1 MSTTQSNNHHDRET
15 NRNGATNGAHH
26 RATAS
31 DLRERIPATGL
42 REYWYP
48 AIAARKVGKC
58 KPVALHILDGELVL
72 FRDKRGEVA
81 ALQNACP
88 HRGMPL
94 ALGDCHFAGTVSCPY
109 HGWTYDHTGDCV
121 AVLGEGPDSAIAG
134 MRDAR
139 ARVYPTQTLKG
150 IVFVWM
156 GDGPPAPIE
165 EDIPEEFFDDE
176 ALIFASE
183 TVWQC
188 NWRPAIENIYDAHVF
203 YVHRNSVQFWL
214 VPRDLFLTMS
224 RMGARRARPSIINS
238 WGLTYRLEDNPVRGQ
253 LGFESETPEE
263 PAYQDA
269 YPGLGGAQWPKSA
282 WRLHWHRAVSWMR
295 RQRTLPALVKHEEWN
310 GFHLPGTFRVDYRT
324 FIYTRCTVPINREQ
338 SRMFYFHA
346 TRPGSTWQRW
356 IDTLVFYIWR
366 NWQMNYNFSGQD
378 RCLVENQRYD
388 TSEKL
393 SGTDLFPLETRRL
406 IVNHGR
412 DFQRA
417 CRAHEMGNTNLKT
430 TQILDQVGE

>member
-1 MSTTQSNNHHDRET
+1 MSTNHHGGDHT
-15 NRNGATNGAHH
+15 TSQNGSGSEDARHA
-26 RATAS
+26 AAS
-31 DLRERIPATGL
+31 DLRDRIPEIGL

-48 AIAARKVGKC
+48 AIAARKVGKR
-58 KPVALHILDGELVL
+58 KPVSLPLLNEELVL
-72 FRDKRGEVA
+72 FRDKQGEVV

-109 HGWTYDHTGDCV
+109 HGWTYDKTGACV

-134 MRDAR
+134 KRDAR

-156 GDGPPAPIE
+156 GHGEPAPIA
-165 EDIPEEFFDDE
+165 EDVPEEFFDDE
-176 ALIFASE
+176 ALVLSST
-183 TVWQC
+183 TVWKC

-214 VPRDLFLTMS
+214 LPQELFLRMS
-224 RMGARRARPSIINS
+224 RMGARRARPAVIN
-238 WGLTYRLEDNPVRGQ
+238 GRALTYRLADNPVRGR
-253 LGFESETPEE
+253 LGFTEDEGAPLV
-263 PAYQDA
+263 YQDI
-269 YPGLGGAQWPKSA
+269 YPSLDGAKWPKQA
-282 WRLHWHRAVSWMR
+282 WRVRWHRLVSGFR
-295 RQRTLPALVKHEEWN
+295 RARDRPPLVKSEEWT
-310 GFHLPGTFRVDYRT
+310 GLHLPCTFRVDYRT
-324 FIYTRCTVPINREQ
+324 FIYSRCTVPIDREQ

-346 TRPGSTWQRW
+346 TRPGTCWKRW
-356 IDTLVFYIWR
+356 VDTLVFYIWR

-378 RCLVENQRYD
+378 QRMMEHQRYD
-388 TSEKL
+388 TPEKL

-406 IVNHGR
+406 IVNHAR

-417 CRAHEMGNTNLKT
+417 RAAQT
-430 TQILDQVGE
+430 TVDG

>member
-1 MSTTQSNNHHDRET
+1 MSTTESNGHRDRET
-15 NRNGATNGAHH
+15 NRNGAANGAP
-26 RATAS
+26 RQAVAS
-31 DLRERIPATGL
+31 DLRERMPETGL

-48 AIAARKVGKC
+48 AIAARKVGTR
-58 KPVALHILDGELVL
+58 KPVALHILDSELVL
-72 FRDKRGEVA
+72 FRDKHGEVA
-81 ALQNACP
+81 ALQNDCP

-109 HGWTYDHTGDCV
+109 HGWTYDHTGECV
-121 AVLGEGPDSAIAG
+121 AVLGEGPDSAIPG

-139 ARVYPTQTLKG
+139 ARVYPARTLKG

-165 EDIPEEFFDDE
+165 EDVPEEFFDDE

-214 VPRDLFLTMS
+214 VPRDLFPTMS
-224 RMGARRARPSIINS
+224 RMGSRRARPSIIHGR
-238 WGLTYRLEDNPVRGQ
+238 GLAYRLEDNPVRGQ
-253 LGFESETPEE
+253 LGYEPDAAQE

-269 YPGLGGAQWPKSA
+269 YSGLDGAKWPKSA
-282 WRLHWHRAVSWMR
+282 WRLHWHRVVSWVR
-295 RQRTLPALVKHEEWN
+295 RQRTLPALVKDEEWN
-310 GFHLPGTFRVDYRT
+310 GFHLPCTFRVDYRT
-324 FIYTRCTVPINREQ
+324 FIYTRCTVPIDRER

-356 IDTLVFYIWR
+356 VDTLVFYIWR

-378 RCLVENQRYD
+378 RRLVENQSYD

-406 IVNHGR
+406 IVNQGR

-417 CRAHEMGNTNLKT
+417 RETQEAEAQEMTST
-430 TQILDQVGE
+430 S